1 MRKTEVE
8 KLRNISKTTRLLRD
22 DDIALANNCDNP
34 KIKMTQHVR
43 TLCLVYTTIL
53 IYV

>member
-1 MRKTEVE
+1 MRITEVE

-22 DDIALANNCDNP
+22 DIALANNCDNP
-34 KIKMTQHVR
+34 KIKTTQHVR

-53 IYV
+53 VYV